1 MAGNLVEVV
10 FGPDTAARFQVL
22 EVDGDGPI
30 KSFVQRNGLTFKA
43 GRGFYECGRPETLPA
58 HKALV
63 LMDRQT
69 GDYFGGTRAREL
81 LGRPGGGAARLSAA
95 TLARY
100 AVFVQ
105 SSSANRKLA
114 RGTRFLYQTEE
125 PGPRTP
131 RPAAPAHDLAGLLR
145 AVLDEPGDD
154 TVRLVCADW
163 YEENGQPE
171 RADFIR
177 LQIEQALLE
186 EAARH
191 SASGEAAADAAGPG
205 KRAEALLKARA
216 DGGQTWRARWLSDL
230 PGAFRPWAVWR
241 RGFVDLDLG
250 ADDLDAFLAGLS
262 GVEGLPVT
270 WRLNS
275 RHLSVS
281 GLPELAREAP
291 ENLPPLVGLDLSFSY
306 CGDDYLEALL
316 AGPWVSRLGTLL
328 LGFTSIT
335 AAGGRVL
342 AGCPFL
348 SRLRV
353 LSFDALHCDEGT
365 STELGAA
372 GLAALAGSP
381 HLTGLR
387 ELDLGQNPVRDE
399 GLRALAGSRTL
410 TGLTWLN
417 LFDAQ
422 VTDEGVA
429 ALVGAPVVQ
438 NLRCLDLTG
447 QNDLTDATLRA
458 LADSPWLGKLQ
469 TLRLGGEGYS
479 DPDFRLRGGVD
490 PDGGPP
496 ARFTP
501 DGWRALCESPRLG
514 RLSGLC
520 LDRFESGGPLKTVE
534 AILRRRFRSCKR
546 GPGNYRAVWG

>member
-10 FGPDTAARFQVL
+10 FGPDTAARFRLL
-22 EVDGDGPI
+22 EVDGDEPI

-43 GRGFYECGRPETLPA
+43 GHGFYECGRPETVPA

-63 LMDRQT
+63 LADRQT

-81 LGRPGGGAARLSAA
+81 LGLPGGGAARLGAA

-105 SSSANRKLA
+105 SSSANRKLS

-154 TVRLVCADW
+154 NIRLVCADW

-171 RADFIR
+171 RAEFIR
-177 LQIEQALLE
+177 LQIEQGRLD

-191 SASGEAAADAAGPG
+191 SAAGKAAADASGPG

-216 DGGQTWRARWLSDL
+216 DGGRTRRARWLSDL
-230 PGAFRPWAVWR
+230 PDAFRPWAVWR
-241 RGFVDLDLG
+241 RGFVELDLG
-250 ADDLDAFLAGLS
+250 ADNLDAFLAGLS

-275 RHLSVS
+275 RHSS
-281 GLPELAREAP
+281 ASSLPELARDAP

-306 CGDDYLEALL
+306 CGDDYLRALL
-316 AGPWVSRLGTLL
+316 AWPWVSRLGYLL
-328 LGFTSIT
+328 LGFTSLT

-342 AGCPFL
+342 ADCPFL
-348 SRLRV
+348 TRLRV

-365 STELGAA
+365 STRIGPA

-387 ELDLGQNPVRDE
+387 KLDLGQNPVGDE
-399 GLRALAGSRTL
+399 GLRAIAGSRTL

-429 ALVGAPVVQ
+429 ALVASPVVQ
-438 NLRCLDLTG
+438 NLRFLDLTG
-447 QNDLTDATLRA
+447 QNDLTDATLHA
-458 LADSPWLGKLQ
+458 LAGSPWLGNLE

-479 DPDFRLRGGVD
+479 DPDFRLRGGID
-490 PDGGPP
+490 PDGSPP

-501 DGWRALCESPRLG
+501 DGWRVLCESPRLG
-514 RLSGLC
+514 RWSGLC
-520 LDRFESGGPLKTVE
+520 LDRFECGGQLKAVE
-534 AILRRRFRSCKR
+534 AILRGRFRSCKR
-546 GPGNYRAVWG
+546 GPGSYRTVWG

>member
-22 EVDGDGPI
+22 EVDGEEPI

-43 GRGFYECGRPETLPA
+43 GRGFYECGRPETVPA

-63 LMDRQT
+63 LVDRQT
-69 GDYFGGTRAREL
+69 GDSFGGTRAREV
-81 LGRPGGGAARLSAA
+81 LGLRGGGPVRLDAA

-105 SSSANRKLA
+105 SSSASRKLA

-125 PGPRTP
+125 PGPRTS

-145 AVLDEPGDD
+145 GVLDEPGDD

-171 RADFIR
+171 RAELIR
-177 LQIEQALLE
+177 LQIEQGRLD

-191 SASGEAAADAAGPG
+191 SASGEAAADASGPG
-205 KRAEALLKARA
+205 KRAEALLGARTS
-216 DGGQTWRARWLSDL
+216 GGRTWRAHWLSDL
-230 PGAFRPWAVWR
+230 PNALRATAVWR
-241 RGFVDLDLG
+241 RGFVELDRE
-250 ADDLDAFLAGLS
+250 AAALDAFLAGLS

-275 RHLSVS
+275 RHLSAS
-281 GLPELAREAP
+281 GLPELARDAP

-306 CGDDYLEALL
+306 CGDDYLRALL
-316 AGPWVSRLGTLL
+316 ASPWVSRLGTLL
-328 LGFTSIT
+328 LGFSSLT
-335 AAGGRVL
+335 AAGARVL

-348 SRLRV
+348 TRLRV

-365 STELGAA
+365 STELGPA

-381 HLTGLR
+381 HLAGLR

-399 GLRALAGSRTL
+399 GLRELARSRTL
-410 TGLTWLN
+410 TGLTWLS

-429 ALVGAPVVQ
+429 ALVGSPVVQ

-447 QNDLTDATLRA
+447 QNDLTDATLHA
-458 LADSPWLGKLQ
+458 LADSPWLGKLEA
-469 TLRLGGEGYS
+469 LRLGGEGYS
-479 DPDFRLRGGVD
+479 DPDFRLRGGID

-514 RLSGLC
+514 RWSGLC
-520 LDRFESGGPLKTVE
+520 LDRFEGGGQLKAVE
-534 AILRRRFRSCKR
+534 AILRGRFRSCKR
-546 GPGNYRAVWG
+546 GPGAYRTVWG